1 MTKISEVLMHQSG
14 RQVRARGA
22 ANIAQDKDFALND
35 LKALGVGVAAMD
47 SALIGPAATTG
58 FVPAHM
64 LQTWLAGTIRA
75 ITTPVDIDYV
85 AGITTVGNWHDDEIG
100 VRTEEDF
107 GLAELYGDVTNIPL
121 ANSNGGFELRD
132 VVRFEQGFQVGELE
146 MRRMGAAG
154 FQQEQSKRRAATKSL
169 DVARNLVGWNGI
181 ANTRTYG
188 LLNDPNLPTVRALDA
203 LETAWLSAD
212 FDELVAH
219 FTNLRNAL
227 ETQMGQALRDD
238 AAFLLLLPTG
248 YRGVM
253 NVYNT
258 SGNLSF
264 GNWIKENYPNTRT
277 EYISSLTA
285 AIGGEDVAYL
295 IAENVSDLDES
306 DTDSATLIQAV
317 PSRYEVVGS
326 EKRAKGYI
334 ETASNALAGIIVL
347 RPWAIAR
354 AEVSA

>member
-1 MTKISEVLMHQSG
+1 MAKISEVLMHQSG

-107 GLAELYGDVTNIPL
+107 GLAELYGDTANIPL
-121 ANSNGGFELRD
+121 ANSNPGFELRD
-132 VVRFEQGFQVGELE
+132 VVRFEQGFQIGELE
-146 MRRMGAAG
+146 TRRMGAAG

-188 LLNDPNLPTVRALDA
+188 LLNDPNLPAVAALGA
-203 LETAWLSAD
+203 GTAWLSAT

-227 ETQMGQALRDD
+227 ETQMGQSLRDD
-238 AAFLLLLPTG
+238 ANFLLLLPAG

-258 SGNLSF
+258 AGNMSF
-264 GNWIKENYPNTRT
+264 GQWIAENYPNVRT
-277 EYISSLTA
+277 EYINSLKA
-285 AIGGEDVAYL
+285 AIGGVDVAYL
-295 IAENVSDLDES
+295 IAENVAELDES
-306 DTDSATLIQAV
+306 DTESATLIQAV

>member
-1 MTKISEVLMHQSG
+1 MAKISDVLLHQSG

-47 SALIGPAATTG
+47 SALVGPAATTG

-169 DVARNLVGWNGI
+169 DIARNLVGWNGI

-188 LLNDPNLPTVRALDA
+188 LLNDPNLPAVVGLGSG
-203 LETAWLSAD
+203 TAWLSAT
-212 FDELVAH
+212 FAQLVAQ
-219 FTNLRNAL
+219 FTAMRNAL
-227 ETQMGQALRDD
+227 ETQMGQSLRDD
-238 AAFLLLLPTG
+238 ASFLLLLPAG

-258 SGNLSF
+258 AGNMSF
-264 GNWIKENYPNTRT
+264 GQWLSENYPNVRT
-277 EYISSLTA
+277 EYINSLIK
-285 AIGGEDVAYL
+285 AIGGKDVGYL
-295 IAENVSDLDES
+295 IAENVSELDES

-347 RPWAIAR
+347 RPWAVTR

>member
-1 MTKISEVLMHQSG
+1 MAKISEVLLHQSG

-64 LQTWLAGTIRA
+64 LQTWLAGTVRA

-121 ANSNGGFELRD
+121 ANSNPGFELRD

-188 LLNDPNLPTVRALDA
+188 LLNDPNLPAVQSLGAG
-203 LETAWLSAD
+203 TAWLSAT

-219 FTNLRNAL
+219 FTALRNAL
-227 ETQMGQALRDD
+227 ETQMGQSLRDD
-238 AAFLLLLPTG
+238 ANFLLLLPAG

-253 NVYNT
+253 NKYNT
-258 SGNLSF
+258 AGNMSF
-264 GNWIKENYPNTRT
+264 GQWLAENYPNVRT
-277 EYISSLTA
+277 EYINSLKD
-285 AIGGEDVAYL
+285 AIGGVDVAYL
-295 IAENVSDLDES
+295 IAENVAELDES

>member
-1 MTKISEVLMHQSG
+1 MAKISEVLMHQSG

-22 ANIAQDKDFALND
+22 ANIAQDKDFALNN
-35 LKALGVGVAAMD
+35 LKALGVGIAAMD

-188 LLNDPNLPTVRALDA
+188 LLNDPNLPAVTALGA
-203 LETAWLSAD
+203 GTAWQSAT
-212 FDELVAH
+212 FDQLVAQ
-219 FTNLRNAL
+219 FTAMRNAL
-227 ETQMGQALRDD
+227 ETQMGQSLRDD
-238 AAFLLLLPTG
+238 ANFLLLLPAG

-253 NVYNT
+253 NKYNT
-258 SGNLSF
+258 SGNMSF
-264 GNWIKENYPNTRT
+264 GQWLAENYPNVRT
-277 EYISSLTA
+277 EYINSLKA
-285 AIGGEDVAYL
+285 AIGGKDVGYL
-295 IAENVSDLDES
+295 IAENVAELDES
-306 DTDSATLIQAV
+306 DTESATLIQAV

-347 RPWAIAR
+347 RPWAITR

>member
-1 MTKISEVLMHQSG
+1 MAKISEVLLHQSG

-121 ANSNGGFELRD
+121 ANSNPGFELRD
-132 VVRFEQGFQVGELE
+132 VVRFEQGFQIGELE
-146 MRRMGAAG
+146 TRRMGAAG

-188 LLNDPNLPTVRALDA
+188 LLNDPNLPAVQALGA
-203 LETAWLSAD
+203 GTAWLSAT

-219 FTNLRNAL
+219 FTNLRNSL
-227 ETQMGQALRDD
+227 ETQMGQSLRDD
-238 AAFLLLLPTG
+238 AAFLLLLPAG

-253 NVYNT
+253 NVYNG
-258 SGNLSF
+258 SANLSF
-264 GNWIKENYPNTRT
+264 GQWIAENYPNVRT
-277 EYISSLTA
+277 EYINSLKA
-285 AIGGEDVAYL
+285 AIGGVDVAYL
-295 IAENVSDLDES
+295 IAENVSELDES

-354 AEVSA
+354 AEVGA

>member
-1 MTKISEVLMHQSG
+1 MAKISEVLLHQSG

-100 VRTEEDF
+100 IRTEEDF

-188 LLNDPNLPTVRALDA
+188 LLNDPSLAPVASLGA
-203 LETAWLSAD
+203 GTAWLSAT
-212 FDELVAH
+212 FDQLVAQ
-219 FTNLRNAL
+219 FTALRNAL
-227 ETQMGQALRDD
+227 ETQMGQSLRDD
-238 AAFLLLLPTG
+238 ANFLLLLPAG

-253 NVYNT
+253 NVYNG
-258 SGNLSF
+258 SANLSF
-264 GNWIKENYPNTRT
+264 GQWIAENYPNVRA
-277 EYISSLTA
+277 EYINSLKA
-285 AIGGEDVAYL
+285 AIGGKDVGYL

-347 RPWAIAR
+347 RPWAITR

>member
-1 MTKISEVLMHQSG
+1 MAKISEVLMHQSG

-22 ANIAQDKDFALND
+22 ANIAQDKDFALNN
-35 LKALGVGVAAMD
+35 LKALGVGIAAMD

-121 ANSNGGFELRD
+121 ANSNPGFELRD
-132 VVRFEQGFQVGELE
+132 VVRFEQGFQIGELE
-146 MRRMGAAG
+146 TRRMGAAG

-188 LLNDPNLPTVRALDA
+188 LLNDPNLPAVTALGA
-203 LETAWLSAD
+203 GTAWLSAT
-212 FDELVAH
+212 FDQLVAH
-219 FTNLRNAL
+219 FTKLRNSL
-227 ETQMGQALRDD
+227 ETQMGQSLRDD
-238 AAFLLLLPTG
+238 ANFLLLLPAG

-253 NVYNT
+253 NVYNG
-258 SGNLSF
+258 SANMSF
-264 GNWIKENYPNTRT
+264 GQWIAENYPNTRT
-277 EYISSLTA
+277 EYINSLKA
-285 AIGGEDVAYL
+285 AIGGKDVGYL
-295 IAENVSDLDES
+295 IAENVAELDES
-306 DTDSATLIQAV
+306 DTESATLIQAV

>member
-1 MTKISEVLMHQSG
+1 MAKISEVLMHQSG

-22 ANIAQDKDFALND
+22 ANIAQDKDFALNN
-35 LKALGVGVAAMD
+35 LKALGVGIAAMD
-47 SALIGPAATTG
+47 SALIGQAATTG

-107 GLAELYGDVTNIPL
+107 GLAELYGDATNIPL
-121 ANSNGGFELRD
+121 ANSNPGFELRD

-146 MRRMGAAG
+146 TRRMGAAG

-188 LLNDPNLPTVRALDA
+188 LLNDPNLPAVQALGA
-203 LETAWLSAD
+203 GTAWLSAT
-212 FDELVAH
+212 FDQLVAH
-219 FTNLRNAL
+219 FTKLRNSL
-227 ETQMGQALRDD
+227 ETQMGQSLRDD
-238 AAFLLLLPTG
+238 ANFLLLLPAG

-253 NVYNT
+253 NKYNT
-258 SGNLSF
+258 AGNLSF
-264 GNWIKENYPNTRT
+264 GQWLAENYPNVRT
-277 EYISSLTA
+277 EYINSLKA
-285 AIGGEDVAYL
+285 AIGGVDVAYL
-295 IAENVSDLDES
+295 IAENVSELDES

>member
-1 MTKISEVLMHQSG
+1 MAKISDVLLHQSG

-58 FVPAHM
+58 FIPAHM
-64 LQTWLAGTIRA
+64 LQTWLAGTVRS

-100 VRTEEDF
+100 IRTEEDF

-121 ANSNGGFELRD
+121 ANSNPGFELRD

-188 LLNDPNLPTVRALDA
+188 LLNDPNLPAVQSLGAG
-203 LETAWLSAD
+203 TAWLSAT

-219 FTNLRNAL
+219 FTALRNAL
-227 ETQMGQALRDD
+227 ETQMGQSLRDD
-238 AAFLLLLPTG
+238 ANFLLLLPAG

-253 NVYNT
+253 NVYNG
-258 SGNLSF
+258 SANMSF
-264 GNWIKENYPNTRT
+264 GQWIAENYPNVRT
-277 EYISSLTA
+277 EYINSLKA
-285 AIGGEDVAYL
+285 AIGGADVAYL
-295 IAENVSDLDES
+295 IAENVSELDES

>member
-1 MTKISEVLMHQSG
+1 MAKISEVLMHQSG

-22 ANIAQDKDFALND
+22 ANIAQDKDFALNN
-35 LKALGVGVAAMD
+35 LKALGVGIAAMD

-121 ANSNGGFELRD
+121 ANSNPGFELRD
-132 VVRFEQGFQVGELE
+132 VVRFEQGFQIGELE
-146 MRRMGAAG
+146 TRRMGAAG

-188 LLNDPNLPTVRALDA
+188 LLNDPNLPAVTALGA
-203 LETAWLSAD
+203 GTAWLSAT
-212 FDELVAH
+212 FDQLVAH
-219 FTNLRNAL
+219 FTKLRNSL
-227 ETQMGQALRDD
+227 ETQMGQSLRDD
-238 AAFLLLLPTG
+238 ANFLLLLPAG

-253 NVYNT
+253 NKYNT
-258 SGNLSF
+258 AGNLSF
-264 GNWIKENYPNTRT
+264 GQWLAENYPNVRT
-277 EYISSLTA
+277 EYINSLKA
-285 AIGGEDVAYL
+285 AIGGVDVAYL
-295 IAENVSDLDES
+295 IAENVSELDES

>member
-1 MTKISEVLMHQSG
+1 MAKISEVLLHQSG

-64 LQTWLAGTIRA
+64 LQTWLAGTVRA

-85 AGITTVGNWHDDEIG
+85 VGITTVGNWHDDEIG

-121 ANSNGGFELRD
+121 ANSNPGFELRD
-132 VVRFEQGFQVGELE
+132 VVRFEQGFQIGELE
-146 MRRMGAAG
+146 TRRMGAAG

-188 LLNDPNLPTVRALDA
+188 LLNDPNLPAVQALGA
-203 LETAWLSAD
+203 GTAWLSAT

-219 FTNLRNAL
+219 FTSLRNSL
-227 ETQMGQALRDD
+227 ETQMGQSLRDD
-238 AAFLLLLPTG
+238 ANFLLLLPAG

-253 NVYNT
+253 NKYNT
-258 SGNLSF
+258 AGNMSF
-264 GNWIKENYPNTRT
+264 GQWLNENYPNVRT
-277 EYISSLTA
+277 EYINSLKA
-285 AIGGEDVAYL
+285 AIGGVDVAYL
-295 IAENVSDLDES
+295 IAENVSELDES

>member
-1 MTKISEVLMHQSG
+1 MAKISEVLMHQSG

-22 ANIAQDKDFALND
+22 ANIAQDKDFALNN
-35 LKALGVGVAAMD
+35 LKALGVGIAAMD
-47 SALIGPAATTG
+47 SALIGSAATTG

-121 ANSNGGFELRD
+121 ANSNPGYELRD

-169 DVARNLVGWNGI
+169 DVARNMVGWNGI

-188 LLNDPNLPTVRALDA
+188 LLNDPNLPAVQGLVG
-203 LETAWLSAD
+203 TAWLSAT
-212 FDELVAH
+212 FDQLVTH
-219 FTNLRNAL
+219 FTAMRNKL
-227 ETQMGQALRDD
+227 ESQMGQSLRDD
-238 AAFLLLLPTG
+238 AAFLLLLPAG

-253 NVYNT
+253 NKYNT
-258 SGNLSF
+258 AGNLSF
-264 GNWIKENYPNTRT
+264 GQWLAENYPNVRT
-277 EYISSLTA
+277 EYINSLKA
-285 AIGGEDVAYL
+285 AIGGKDVAYL
-295 IAENVSDLDES
+295 IAENVSELDES

-347 RPWAIAR
+347 RPWAVAR

>member
-1 MTKISEVLMHQSG
+1 MAKISDVLLHQSG

-64 LQTWLAGTIRA
+64 LQTWLAGTVRA

-85 AGITTVGNWHDDEIG
+85 AGVTTVGNWHDDEIG

-107 GLAELYGDVTNIPL
+107 GLAELYGDTANIPL
-121 ANSNGGFELRD
+121 ANSNPGFELRD

-188 LLNDPNLPTVRALDA
+188 LLNDPNLPAVEALTG
-203 LETAWLSAD
+203 TAWLSAT
-212 FDELVAH
+212 FDELVDH

-227 ETQMGQALRDD
+227 ETQMGQSLRDD
-238 AAFLLLLPTG
+238 AAFLLLLPAG

-253 NVYNT
+253 NKYNT
-258 SGNLSF
+258 AGNMSF
-264 GNWIKENYPNTRT
+264 GQWIAENYPNVRT
-277 EYISSLTA
+277 EYINSLKA
-285 AIGGEDVAYL
+285 AIGGVDVAYL
-295 IAENVSDLDES
+295 IAENVSELDES

>member
-1 MTKISEVLMHQSG
+1 MAKISDVLLHQSG

-22 ANIAQDKDFALND
+22 ANLAQDKDFALND

-64 LQTWLAGTIRA
+64 LQTWLAGTVRA

-100 VRTEEDF
+100 IRTEEDF

-121 ANSNGGFELRD
+121 ANSNPGYELRD
-132 VVRFEQGFQVGELE
+132 VVRFEQGFQIGELE
-146 MRRMGAAG
+146 TRRMGAAG

-169 DVARNLVGWNGI
+169 DIARNLVGWNGI

-188 LLNDPNLPTVRALDA
+188 LLNDPNLPAVVGLGSG
-203 LETAWLSAD
+203 TAWLSAT
-212 FDELVAH
+212 FDQLVTQ
-219 FTNLRNAL
+219 FTAMRNAL
-227 ETQMGQALRDD
+227 ETQMGQSLRDD
-238 AAFLLLLPTG
+238 ANFLLLLPAG
-248 YRGVM
+248 YRGIM
-253 NVYNT
+253 NKYNT
-258 SGNLSF
+258 AGNMSF
-264 GNWIKENYPNTRT
+264 GQWLNENYPNVRT
-277 EYISSLTA
+277 EYINSLKT
-285 AIGGEDVAYL
+285 AIGGKDVGYL
-295 IAENVSDLDES
+295 IAENVSELDES

-347 RPWAIAR
+347 RPWAVTR

>member
-1 MTKISEVLMHQSG
+1 MAKISDVLLHQSG

-58 FVPAHM
+58 FIPAHM

-100 VRTEEDF
+100 IRTEEDF

-121 ANSNGGFELRD
+121 ANSNPGFELRD

-188 LLNDPNLPTVRALDA
+188 LLNDPNLPPVASLGA
-203 LETAWLSAD
+203 GTAWLSAT
-212 FDELVAH
+212 FDELVDH

-227 ETQMGQALRDD
+227 ETQMGQSLRDD
-238 AAFLLLLPTG
+238 ANFLLLLPAG

-253 NVYNT
+253 NKYNT
-258 SGNLSF
+258 AGNMSF
-264 GNWIKENYPNTRT
+264 GQWLAENYPNTRT
-277 EYISSLTA
+277 EYINSLKA
-285 AIGGEDVAYL
+285 AIGGVDVAYL
-295 IAENVSDLDES
+295 IAENVAELDES

-317 PSRYEVVGS
+317 PSRYEVAGS

>member
-1 MTKISEVLMHQSG
+1 MAKISEVLMHQSG

-22 ANIAQDKDFALND
+22 ANIAQDKDFALNN
-35 LKALGVGVAAMD
+35 LKALGVGIAAMD

-107 GLAELYGDVTNIPL
+107 GLAELYGDTANIPL
-121 ANSNGGFELRD
+121 ANSNPGFELRD

-188 LLNDPNLPTVRALDA
+188 LLNDPNLPAVTALGA
-203 LETAWLSAD
+203 GTAWLAAT
-212 FDELVAH
+212 FDQLVAH
-219 FTNLRNAL
+219 FTKLRNSL
-227 ETQMGQALRDD
+227 ETQMGQSLRDD
-238 AAFLLLLPTG
+238 ANFLLLLPAG

-253 NVYNT
+253 NKYNT
-258 SGNLSF
+258 AGNLSF
-264 GNWIKENYPNTRT
+264 GQWLAENYPNVRT
-277 EYISSLTA
+277 EYINSLKA
-285 AIGGEDVAYL
+285 AIGGVDVAYL
-295 IAENVSDLDES
+295 IAENVAELDES

>member
-1 MTKISEVLMHQSG
+1 MAKISEVLLHQSG

-85 AGITTVGNWHDDEIG
+85 AGITTVGNWHDGEIG
-100 VRTEEDF
+100 VRTEEDL

-121 ANSNGGFELRD
+121 ANSNGGVELRD

-169 DVARNLVGWNGI
+169 DVTRNLVGWNGI

-188 LLNDPNLPTVRALDA
+188 LLNDPNLPAVTALGA
-203 LETAWLSAD
+203 GTAWQSAT
-212 FDELVAH
+212 FDQLVAQ
-219 FTNLRNAL
+219 FTAMRNAL
-227 ETQMGQALRDD
+227 ETQMGQSLRDENS
-238 AAFLLLLPTG
+238 FLLLLPAG

-258 SGNLSF
+258 AGNTSF
-264 GNWIKENYPNTRT
+264 GQWLSENYPNVRT
-277 EYISSLTA
+277 EYINSLKA
-285 AIGGEDVAYL
+285 AIGGKDVGYL

-347 RPWAIAR
+347 RPWAITR

>member
-1 MTKISEVLMHQSG
+1 MAKISEVLLHQSG

-22 ANIAQDKDFALND
+22 ATIAQDKDFALND

-58 FVPAHM
+58 FIPAHM

-188 LLNDPNLPTVRALDA
+188 LLNDPNLPAVTALGSG
-203 LETAWLSAD
+203 TAWQSAT
-212 FDELVAH
+212 FDQLVAQ
-219 FTNLRNAL
+219 FTAMRNAL
-227 ETQMGQALRDD
+227 ETQMGQSLRDD
-238 AAFLLLLPTG
+238 ASFLLLLPAG

-253 NVYNT
+253 NKYNT
-258 SGNLSF
+258 SGNMSF
-264 GNWIKENYPNTRT
+264 GQWLSENYPNVRT
-277 EYISSLTA
+277 EYINSLKA
-285 AIGGEDVAYL
+285 AIGGKDVGYL

-347 RPWAIAR
+347 RPWAVTR